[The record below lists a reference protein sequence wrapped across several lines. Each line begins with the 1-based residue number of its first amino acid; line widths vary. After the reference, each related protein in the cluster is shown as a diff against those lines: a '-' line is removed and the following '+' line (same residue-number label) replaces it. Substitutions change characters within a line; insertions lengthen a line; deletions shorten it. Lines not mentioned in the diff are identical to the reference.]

1 MLELAMTP
9 TGCDEIPPI
18 SLKHAQD
25 FTDLH
30 AFSVPLTRRATMGL
44 IRCRLTVKLRGR
56 TITPDKRRGRTL
68 SPRARGAKPR
78 AHHGPLER
86 LLEGAPATQ
95 ERNGKKQLRIPPGT
109 PAMTATASRS
119 EATIRGKW

>member
-30 AFSVPLTRRATMGL
+30 AFSVPLTRRATMRL
-44 IRCRLTVKLRGR
+44 IRCRLTVKLRGL
-56 TITPDKRRGRTL
+56 TTTADKPRGRTL
-68 SPRARGAKPR
+68 SAGARGAKPLT
-78 AHHGPLER
+78 HHSPLQR
-86 LLEGAPATQ
+86 LLGALSHPDKVWDSNK
-95 ERNGKKQLRIPPGT
+95 R
-109 PAMTATASRS
+109 
-119 EATIRGKW
+119 

>member
-30 AFSVPLTRRATMGL
+30 AFSVPLMRRATMGL
-44 IRCRLTVKLRGR
+44 IRCRLTVKLSGRPEAPDTHRGR
-56 TITPDKRRGRTL
+56 TMP
-68 SPRARGAKPR
+68 SSARGA
-78 AHHGPLER
+78 
-86 LLEGAPATQ
+86 
-95 ERNGKKQLRIPPGT
+95 
-109 PAMTATASRS
+109 
-119 EATIRGKW
+119 

>member
-44 IRCRLTVKLRGR
+44 IRCRLTVKLSGR
-56 TITPDKRRGRTL
+56 PEASDERRERNVAK
-68 SPRARGAKPR
+68 RARGAQARPF
-78 AHHGPLER
+78 
-86 LLEGAPATQ
+86 
-95 ERNGKKQLRIPPGT
+95 
-109 PAMTATASRS
+109 TARS
-119 EATIRGKW
+119 NDC

>member
-44 IRCRLTVKLRGR
+44 IRCRLTVSLSGR
-56 TITPDKRRGRTL
+56 TQAHPARRERIIAK
-68 SPRARGAKPR
+68 RARGA
-78 AHHGPLER
+78 
-86 LLEGAPATQ
+86 
-95 ERNGKKQLRIPPGT
+95 
-109 PAMTATASRS
+109 
-119 EATIRGKW
+119 

>member
-44 IRCRLTVKLRGR
+44 MRCRLTVKLSGR
-56 TITPDKRRGRTL
+56 AEAHPARRERTL
-68 SPRARGAKPR
+68 SFRTRGA
-78 AHHGPLER
+78 
-86 LLEGAPATQ
+86 
-95 ERNGKKQLRIPPGT
+95 
-109 PAMTATASRS
+109 
-119 EATIRGKW
+119 

>member
-30 AFSVPLTRRATMGL
+30 AFSVPLTRRATMSF

-56 TITPDKRRGRTL
+56 HAEPDWRRRRTI
-68 SPRARGAKPR
+68 SSCAC
-78 AHHGPLER
+78 
-86 LLEGAPATQ
+86 
-95 ERNGKKQLRIPPGT
+95 GT
-109 PAMTATASRS
+109 
-119 EATIRGKW
+119 